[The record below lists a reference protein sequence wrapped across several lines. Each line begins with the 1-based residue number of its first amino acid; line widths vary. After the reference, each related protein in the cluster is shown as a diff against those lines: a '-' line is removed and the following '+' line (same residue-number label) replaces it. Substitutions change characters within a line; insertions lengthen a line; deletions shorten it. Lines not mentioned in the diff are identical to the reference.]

1 MGLKLPPTV
10 EPAPDNAGEG
20 SEIDVLPRFHLITD
34 FSSLD
39 EAALACVLAVL
50 ASCRSGANAVDA
62 VQVRAKQASSREVV
76 AWTRELVAL
85 SRPMGT
91 RVIVN
96 DRLDLALAAG
106 ADGVHLGRDDLSVA
120 DARALVPMS
129 FLIGATC
136 RSPVHAA
143 RARVDGADYAGVGPV
158 HATTTKRGLPDP
170 LGLDVLAATAREIPA
185 IAIGGIT
192 ADRVRDV
199 MVAGAHG
206 VAVVSAVWEDPD
218 PPRAAREIAELVH
231 AA

>member
-1 MGLKLPPTV
+1 M
-10 EPAPDNAGEG
+10 
-20 SEIDVLPRFHLITD
+20 LPRFHLVTD
-34 FSSLD
+34 FPSLD

-50 ASCRSGANAVDA
+50 AGGRSGTDAVDA
-62 VQVRAKQASSREVV
+62 VQVRAKQASDREVV
-76 AWTRELVAL
+76 AWTRELVVL
-85 SRPMGT
+85 VRPMGT

-120 DARALVPMS
+120 DARALVPTS

-143 RARVDGADYAGVGPV
+143 RARLDGADYAGVGPV
-158 HATTTKRGLPDP
+158 HATTTKRGLPNP

-199 MVAGAHG
+199 MAAGAHG
-206 VAVVSAVWEDPD
+206 VAVVSAVWENPD

-231 AA
+231 AQ